1 MRYFKSILLTSL
13 LLAPIAVAIPTQAQ
27 VNPSTSSKVSLTE
40 ELSPF
45 NLAYLAYQ
53 GYLKEQEIPSGG
65 ALLNAIV
72 SGQLTAQDLMQAAVK
87 GDRLPESILQNQDY
101 RHNLE
106 DQLKSLVDN

>member
-1 MRYFKSILLTSL
+1 
-13 LLAPIAVAIPTQAQ
+13 V
-27 VNPSTSSKVSLTE
+27 
-40 ELSPF
+40 
-45 NLAYLAYQ
+45 
-53 GYLKEQEIPSGG
+53 
-65 ALLNAIV
+65 V